1 MNEYASK
8 RKMPLNEFKFEFDGE
23 KLKGDETPA
32 ALDMESGDCIDVRVF
47 VPLPQ
52 CSHASD
58 DVFISQPQCSHASD
72 DKPGDD
78 RPSDNKDYFS
88 IYYQDY
94 TFVDSDSNGSD
105 IQVLD

>member
-1 MNEYASK
+1 MKEYAFK

-23 KLKGDETPA
+23 KLKGNETPA

-58 DVFISQPQCSHASD
+58 DVFMSHASD

-94 TFVDSDSNGSD
+94 TFVDSDSNDSD